1 MSRVILEDTRQQ
13 KDKNKHIRLQLESLG
28 YKVDRCKMYCG
39 DYQFA
44 DNGKIVIDTKQDL
57 QEVCGNLTQQH
68 ERFKEE
74 CVRAKEAGIRLVI
87 LVQDPRIQFLNEV
100 PSWYNWRLKK
110 NKLALTG
117 KKLYRIMATMVERY
131 GVEWQFTT
139 RHKIGERIVDIL
151 EGRA

>member
-1 MSRVILEDTRQQ
+1 MRVIIEDTRQQ
-13 KDKNKHIRLQLESLG
+13 PTKNAHIRLQLEKLG
-28 YKVDRCKMYCG
+28 YKVERSKMYVG

-44 DNGKIVIDTKQDL
+44 DSGKVVVDTKKDL

-87 LVQDPRIQFLNEV
+87 LIQDPRILSLNEV
-100 PSWYNWRLKK
+100 PSWYNWRLKQ
-110 NKLALTG
+110 NKFALTG

-131 GVEWQFTT
+131 GVEWQFAN
-139 RHKIGERIVDIL
+139 RANVGERIVDIL
-151 EGRA
+151 EGRS

>member
-1 MSRVILEDTRQQ
+1 MRVIIEDTRQQ
-13 KDKNKHIRLQLESLG
+13 PTKNAHIRLQLEKLG
-28 YKVDRCKMYCG
+28 YKVERSKMYVG

-44 DNGKIVIDTKQDL
+44 DSGKVVVDTKKDL

-87 LVQDPRIQFLNEV
+87 LIQDQRIQSLNEV
-100 PSWYNWRLKK
+100 PSWYNWRLKQ
-110 NKLALTG
+110 NKFALTG

-139 RHKIGERIVDIL
+139 RAKVGERVVDIL
-151 EGRA
+151 EGRS